1 MGRTVIL
8 FRVWALHIHFCV
20 VTRSVPTSV
29 CKRNQRRPSY
39 YDSESALA
47 LVLHHLS
54 STMDDAEL
62 LVLFGGTPSSTS
74 RTKRKSLAILL
85 QIVTA
90 ANECRIQ
97 WPNTTEMEKFS
108 RMIRSKYRWLNGCI
122 GVMDGTVLKIR
133 QSVVPQIQEHWYSGH
148 HGFHCCNNILV
159 FAPDGTIIAADL
171 NWPGSKHDAFCS
183 WRIYQIIVGEF
194 LPQPYFLIA
203 DSAFPH
209 SGQSVNLKVV
219 TT

>member
-1 MGRTVIL
+1 
-8 FRVWALHIHFCV
+8 
-20 VTRSVPTSV
+20 
-29 CKRNQRRPSY
+29 
-39 YDSESALA
+39 
-47 LVLHHLS
+47 
-54 STMDDAEL
+54 
-62 LVLFGGTPSSTS
+62 
-74 RTKRKSLAILL
+74 
-85 QIVTA
+85 
-90 ANECRIQ
+90 
-97 WPNTTEMEKFS
+97 
-108 RMIRSKYRWLNGCI
+108 MIRSKYRWLNGCI

-194 LPQPYFLIA
+194 LPQLYFLIA

-219 TT
+219 TTLKSPERAIVDSHTLPGSREREFNDEVCRMVTSCRRQWSGGIEL